1 MLRAVD
7 LANLRRILMRMTE
20 LEAAAHAML
29 EAVEQTRDDM
39 RRVITEDDG
48 A

>member
-7 LANLRRILMRMTE
+7 LANLRRVLMRITE
-20 LEAAAHAML
+20 LEAAAYALL
-29 EAVEQTRDDM
+29 EAIEQTRDDM
-39 RRVITEDDG
+39 RRVIIED